1 PAPRD
6 RHESLEEA
14 PAPEA
19 ESVVRCGESNRSAQ
33 AQVCCCC
40 LPSPGS
46 LLSSV
51 ASQPAAMPPRSLAA
65 VLLLLLFVAAAS
77 ASASASASATTSG
90 GKDEEEDL
98 QYLIDNA
105 DDTPASEWLSDPEP
119 EGEDDDD
126 DDLLF
131 QDQDLLGQ
139 QPQIDETHVAV
150 LTAANFSS
158 FLAATRH
165 VMVEFYA
172 PWCGHCQA
180 LAPDYAAAASHLAA
194 HHSQGHLALAK
205 VDATEDA
212 DLAQKYDVQGFPTIL
227 FFIDGVPK
235 DYNGARTK
243 DAIVEW
249 IDKKLGPG
257 VHNITTVDDAYRIL
271 TGDDKAVLAFLDSL
285 SGAHSDELAV
295 ASRLEDSLNFY
306 QTSSPDVAKLFHI
319 DPAAKRPSLVLLKKE
334 EDEKLAFFDGEFKA
348 SAIAHFVSANKLPLV
363 TTLTQET
370 SASIFGN
377 TIKKQILLFAVANES
392 SKFLPIFKEAA
403 KSFKGKL
410 LFVFVERDNEEVGEP
425 VANYFGITGEDTTVL
440 AYTGNED
447 ARKFFLDGEVSLNA
461 IKEFAESFLE
471 DKLTPFYKSEP
482 VPESNDGDVK
492 IVVGKNLDL
501 IVLDESKDVLLEIY
515 APWCGHCQSLEP
527 TYNKLAKHLRGI
539 DSLVIAKMD
548 GTTNEHPRAKPDGYP
563 TILFYPAGK
572 KSFEPITF
580 EGDRTVVGMYKFI
593 KKHASIPFKLKRQE
607 SSTARSGSTQTEGVK
622 NSGANLKDEL

>member
-1 PAPRD
+1 MA
-6 RHESLEEA
+6 
-14 PAPEA
+14 
-19 ESVVRCGESNRSAQ
+19 
-33 AQVCCCC
+33 
-40 LPSPGS
+40 
-46 LLSSV
+46 
-51 ASQPAAMPPRSLAA
+51 PRSLAA
-65 VLLLLLFVAAAS
+65 LLLLLLFAAA
-77 ASASASASATTSG
+77 ATTSSS
-90 GKDEEEDL
+90 KDEEEDL
-98 QYLIDNA
+98 QYLIDDAGDIPDNGP
-105 DDTPASEWLSDPEP
+105 DGDGDY
-119 EGEDDDD
+119 
-126 DDLLF
+126 DDLF
-131 QDQDLLGQ
+131 EDQDLPDQ
-139 QPQIDETHVAV
+139 QPHIDETHVVV

-172 PWCGHCQA
+172 PWCGHCQE

-194 HHSQGHLALAK
+194 HHSQSHLALAK
-205 VDATEDA
+205 VDATEDT
-212 DLAQKYDVQGFPTIL
+212 DLAHKYDVQGFPTIL

-249 IDKKLGPG
+249 INKKLGPG
-257 VHNITTVDDAYRIL
+257 VQNITAVDQAERIL

-285 SGAHSDELAV
+285 SGAQSDELAA
-295 ASRLEDSLNFY
+295 ASRLEDSVNFY

-319 DPAAKRPSLVLLKKE
+319 DPAAKRPCVVLLKKE
-334 EDEKLAFFDGEFKA
+334 EEKLTFFDGEFKA
-348 SAIAHFVSANKLPLV
+348 SVIADFVSANKLPLV

-370 SASIFGN
+370 SPSIFGN
-377 TIKKQILLFAVANES
+377 SIKKQILLFAVANKS

-403 KSFKGKL
+403 KSFKRKL
-410 LFVFVERDNEEVGEP
+410 LFIFVERDNEEVGEP
-425 VANYFGITGEDTTVL
+425 VANYFGITGQETTVL

-447 ARKFFLDGEVSLNA
+447 ARKFFFDGEVSLDS
-461 IKEFAESFLE
+461 IKDFAESFLE

-482 VPESNDGDVK
+482 VPESNDGDIK

-548 GTTNEHPRAKPDGYP
+548 GTSNEHPRAKPDGYP

-580 EGDRTVVGMYKFI
+580 EGDRTIVEMYKFI
-593 KKHASIPFKLKRQE
+593 KKYASIPFKLKRQQ
-607 SSTARSGSTQTEGVK
+607 SSTARTGSTQTEGVRS
-622 NSGANLKDEL
+622 SGTNLKDEL

>member
-1 PAPRD
+1 M
-6 RHESLEEA
+6 S
-14 PAPEA
+14 
-19 ESVVRCGESNRSAQ
+19 
-33 AQVCCCC
+33 
-40 LPSPGS
+40 
-46 LLSSV
+46 
-51 ASQPAAMPPRSLAA
+51 PRSLAA
-65 VLLLLLFVAAAS
+65 VLLLLLFAAAAS
-77 ASASASASATTSG
+77 PSAPATTTTTG

-105 DDTPASEWLSDPEP
+105 GDTPASDPDGWLPDP
-119 EGEDDDD
+119 EGEDDYGDD
-126 DDLLF
+126 LF
-131 QDQDLLGQ
+131 QDQDQDLDLPAHHQ
-139 QPQIDETHVAV
+139 QIDETHVVV

-172 PWCGHCQA
+172 PWCGHCQV

-194 HHSQGHLALAK
+194 QHAQADVALAK
-205 VDATEDA
+205 VDATEDT

-249 IDKKLGPG
+249 INKKLGPG
-257 VHNITTVDDAYRIL
+257 VQNITTVDDAQRIL

-285 SGAHSDELAV
+285 SGADSDELAA
-295 ASRLEDSLNFY
+295 ASRLEDTVNFY

-319 DPAAKRPSLVLLKKE
+319 DPAAKRPSVVLLKKE
-334 EDEKLAFFDGEFKA
+334 EEKLTFFDGEFKA
-348 SAIAHFVSANKLPLV
+348 SAIADFVSANKLPLV

-377 TIKKQILLFAVANES
+377 PIKKQILLFAVANKS

-425 VANYFGITGEDTTVL
+425 VANYFGITGLETTVL

-447 ARKFFLDGEVSLNA
+447 ARKFFLDGELSLDA
-461 IKEFAESFLE
+461 IKDFAESFLE

-527 TYNKLAKHLRGI
+527 IYNKLAKHLRGI
-539 DSLVIAKMD
+539 GSLVIAKMD

-580 EGDRTVVGMYKFI
+580 EGDRTVVEMYKFI
-593 KKHASIPFKLKRQE
+593 KKHASIPFKLKRQD
-607 SSTARSGSTQTEGVK
+607 SSTARTGSTQTEGVK
-622 NSGANLKDEL
+622 SSGTNMKDEL

>member
-1 PAPRD
+1 M
-6 RHESLEEA
+6 S
-14 PAPEA
+14 
-19 ESVVRCGESNRSAQ
+19 
-33 AQVCCCC
+33 
-40 LPSPGS
+40 
-46 LLSSV
+46 
-51 ASQPAAMPPRSLAA
+51 PRSLA
-65 VLLLLLFVAAAS
+65 VLLLLLLLAAAS
-77 ASASASASATTSG
+77 PSATSSG

-105 DDTPASEWLSDPEP
+105 DDTPASDPDQWLSDPDE
-119 EGEDDDD
+119 EE
-126 DDLLF
+126 
-131 QDQDLLGQ
+131 DQDLPGQ
-139 QPQIDETHVAV
+139 YPQIDETHVAV

-158 FLAATRH
+158 FLAATRY

-180 LAPDYAAAASHLAA
+180 LAPDYAAAASRLAA
-194 HHSQGHLALAK
+194 QHSRGHLALAK
-205 VDATEDA
+205 LDATEDT
-212 DLAQKYDVQGFPTIL
+212 DLAHKYDVQGFPTIL

-235 DYNGARTK
+235 DYNGERTE

-249 IDKKLGPG
+249 INKKLGPG
-257 VHNITTVDDAYRIL
+257 VQNITAVDDAQRIL

-285 SGAHSDELAV
+285 SGAHTDELAA
-295 ASRLEDSLNFY
+295 ASRLEDSVSFY

-334 EDEKLAFFDGEFKA
+334 EEKLTFFDGEFKA
-348 SAIAHFVSANKLPLV
+348 SAIADFVSANKLPLV
-363 TTLTQET
+363 TTLNQET

-377 TIKKQILLFAVANES
+377 TIKKQILLFAVANKS

-425 VANYFGITGEDTTVL
+425 VADYFGITGEETTVL

-471 DKLTPFYKSEP
+471 DKLTPFYKSGP

-580 EGDRTVVGMYKFI
+580 EGDRTVVEMYKFI
-593 KKHASIPFKLKRQE
+593 KKHASIPFKLKRQD
-607 SSTARSGSTQTEGVK
+607 SSMARTGSTQTEGVK
-622 NSGANLKDEL
+622 GSGANLKDEL